1 MSTQKIEPNK
11 VTKPIQLVAAW
22 LVGLILVNG
31 AFLGTAMGIGEPTW
45 LKGTL
50 VIASVI
56 NVPVFLGA
64 IFLLQT
70 KFRPQLQEDE
80 YYSQYLDKSTS
91 EYVSVSKDE
100 NILSEISEIK
110 SELITLSEL
119 KNSDFNKIQCLV
131 EKEKTH
137 PWPSHYKIA
146 LCDYLPDFKAIRKEL
161 KDSNI
166 SISKIFGTANTK
178 NIPKINHLSY
188 VGDTTIGKN
197 TFLDNH
203 IHIAHNVKIGENCM
217 LAAQVGISG
226 STIIGNNVMIGGQA
240 GIAGHLKIGN
250 GVKIGGASG
259 VTTDLADNSK
269 VMGYPA
275 MPMREFARLRNKIEK

>member
-31 AFLGTAMGIGEPTW
+31 AFLGTAIGIGEPTW

-80 YYSQYLDKSTS
+80 YCSQYLDKSTS

-119 KNSDFNKIQCLV
+119 KSSDFNKIESLV
-131 EKEKTH
+131 EKEKTY
-137 PWPSHYKIA
+137 PWPPHYKIA

-166 SISKIFGTANTK
+166 SISKIFGTTNTK
-178 NIPKINHLSY
+178 NIPKINHLSFSRE
-188 VGDTTIGKN
+188 VDFN
-197 TFLDNH
+197 TL
-203 IHIAHNVKIGENCM
+203 IAVLRMMSKYNFDGYAYSITSEVNPEEIY
-217 LAAQVGISG
+217 
-226 STIIGNNVMIGGQA
+226 IGGF
-240 GIAGHLKIGN
+240 GYVNGGYYPINSELIELLSSDIEPSDLKYFEQKVG
-250 GVKIGGASG
+250 K
-259 VTTDLADNSK
+259 TTLTS
-269 VMGYPA
+269 
-275 MPMREFARLRNKIEK
+275 